1 MSDVKYIVGSPDVC
15 NKPLNV
21 FSDEVVAFVS
31 ELSSRLM
38 RHPSVKAYPDIA
50 ALAFWCRKGNVEKLK
65 ESCPEHGIRL
75 GRGLCFHV
83 APGNIPVNFAFT
95 YLFGLLSGCANIVRL
110 PSKEFPQAE
119 IIIDVIKNLLEEY
132 PEIKKRTAFVR
143 YPADSDCSAEFS
155 KMADVR
161 MIWGGDKTVG
171 LLKSL
176 ETKPKCIDITFADR
190 YSICMIDGA
199 AVAQTDV
206 VSLRKLAENFYNDTY
221 LMDQNACSSPQVILW
236 KNDCEQGRLRFW
248 DEVYNLAQKKYVLQA
263 TVCVDKFTKL
273 AQDAV
278 DFFDYI
284 KSTSRKENLLY
295 RIELNSLSSANE
307 RMRGHGGYFYEYS
320 LKNLD
325 ELCDCVSEKYQTLT
339 YFGVSPEELR
349 SVVIQ
354 NCLRGIDR
362 IVPVGKAM
370 DIGTTWDGYDL
381 VRILSR
387 IVSFA

>member
-1 MSDVKYIVGSPDVC
+1 
-15 NKPLNV
+15 
-21 FSDEVVAFVS
+21 
-31 ELSSRLM
+31 
-38 RHPSVKAYPDIA
+38 
-50 ALAFWCRKGNVEKLK
+50 
-65 ESCPEHGIRL
+65 
-75 GRGLCFHV
+75 
-83 APGNIPVNFAFT
+83 
-95 YLFGLLSGCANIVRL
+95 
-110 PSKEFPQAE
+110 
-119 IIIDVIKNLLEEY
+119 
-132 PEIKKRTAFVR
+132 
-143 YPADSDCSAEFS
+143 
-155 KMADVR
+155 
-161 MIWGGDKTVG
+161 
-171 LLKSL
+171 
-176 ETKPKCIDITFADR
+176 
-190 YSICMIDGA
+190 
-199 AVAQTDV
+199 
-206 VSLRKLAENFYNDTY
+206 
-221 LMDQNACSSPQVILW
+221 
-236 KNDCEQGRLRFW
+236 
-248 DEVYNLAQKKYVLQA
+248 
-263 TVCVDKFTKL
+263 
-273 AQDAV
+273 AV